1 MNHAKTRNIRTIVFS
16 TNELDINKVLNS
28 KSMNK
33 WIKKEQTTRSK
44 YGPSLLNKIFTFKTT
59 DILND
64 LNQNLLRGPIEV
76 EDGFSYE
83 INIDLNKSYDYLEIM
98 KMYKD
103 LQNYDLNRAR
113 FI

>member
-1 MNHAKTRNIRTIVFS
+1 M
-16 TNELDINKVLNS
+16 
-28 KSMNK
+28 
-33 WIKKEQTTRSK
+33 
-44 YGPSLLNKIFTFKTT
+44 LNKIFTFKTT

-64 LNQNLLRGPIEV
+64 LNQNLLRGPIEI

-83 INIDLNKSYDYLEIM
+83 INIDLDKSYDYLEIM